1 MKKSLKLFLAGAI
14 VAVSFGVAGL
24 FSTNK
29 VVCGNIEAL
38 TSGESFELEYYPAF
52 EVQEGA
58 KSDTGRTRGN
68 PNEDPSFCSMAPCT
82 KNEDV
87 TCWEIVVMP

>member
-14 VAVSFGVAGL
+14 VAVSFGVSGI

-38 TSGESFELEYYPAF
+38 TSGESFEFEEYPAYKGINDP
-52 EVQEGA
+52 EAESGRIRGT
-58 KSDTGRTRGN
+58 SGDTN
-68 PNEDPSFCSMAPCT
+68 LCSWSPCT
-82 KNEDV
+82 TTEDGV
-87 TCWEIVVMP
+87 CREIVIRP

>member
-38 TSGESFELEYYPAF
+38 TSGESFEFEYYQAYQGIND
-52 EVQEGA
+52 EEYQIRRIRA
-58 KSDTGRTRGN
+58 KSEG
-68 PNEDPSFCSMAPCT
+68 FCSIAPCT
-82 KNEDV
+82 EDEDG

>member
-14 VAVSFGVAGL
+14 VAVSFGVACL

-38 TSGESFELEYYPAF
+38 TSGESFELKYYPAYK
-52 EVQEGA
+52 VQEGA
-58 KSDTGRTRGN
+58 KSAAGRTRGN

-82 KNEDV
+82 EEKDG

>member
-38 TSGESFELEYYPAF
+38 TSGESFEFEYYQAF
-52 EVQEGA
+52 QGTNDPKYA
-58 KSDTGRTRGN
+58 NRRTRGN

-82 KNEDV
+82 KNEDG

>member
-38 TSGESFELEYYPAF
+38 TSGESFELEYYQAYKA
-52 EVQEGA
+52 QEGA
-58 KSDTGRTRGN
+58 KSEAERTRGN

-82 KNEDV
+82 EEKDG

>member
-14 VAVSFGVAGL
+14 VAVSFGVACL

-68 PNEDPSFCSMAPCT
+68 PNEDPSFCSIAPCT
-82 KNEDV
+82 EKDDG
-87 TCWEIVVMP
+87 TCWEMVVMP

>member
-14 VAVSFGVAGL
+14 VAVSFGVACL

-38 TSGESFELEYYPAF
+38 TSGESFELE
-52 EVQEGA
+52 
-58 KSDTGRTRGN
+58 
-68 PNEDPSFCSMAPCT
+68 
-82 KNEDV
+82 
-87 TCWEIVVMP
+87 

>member
-14 VAVSFGVAGL
+14 VAVSFGVACL

-68 PNEDPSFCSMAPCT
+68 PNENPSFCSLLPCT
-82 KNEDV
+82 EEKDG